1 MESILDSTKKVL
13 GVDVLDTAFD
23 NDIIFA
29 INTVLGIL
37 NQEGIGPEMPLVI
50 SDETT
55 TWDEL
60 LGDHIELEAVKSFVF
75 MKTKML
81 FDPPA
86 SSTLADA
93 MERQIRELEVRM
105 YTASGGY

>member
-1 MESILDSTKKVL
+1 MESILDSTKKYL
-13 GVDVLDTAFD
+13 GVEMYDTAFD
-23 NDIIFA
+23 TDIIFA

-55 TWDEL
+55 TWQEL
-60 LGDHIELEAVKSFVF
+60 LGDRIELEAVKSFVF

-81 FDPPA
+81 FDPPQ
-86 SSTLADA
+86 SSVLSDT
-93 MERQIRELEVRM
+93 MERQIKEIEVRM
-105 YTASGGY
+105 YIAAGGH